1 MHGSSSFLLE
11 LLILIGSATLVATI
25 FHALKIPTI
34 IGFIIAGMLIGPFGI
49 GWVSSVPGAE
59 ALSEIGII
67 FLMFTIGLEFS
78 LSQLKD
84 LRRHFLG
91 LGGLQVGLT
100 LFLTAFL
107 ARVGLHLPWAQCLFI
122 GSLISLSSTAIIM
135 KLLQDSR
142 EQASPH
148 GNAIVGVLLFQ
159 DLAVIPMMMLLP
171 FLGSSALSSS
181 VDDWNYKL
189 LLKLVG
195 AGVFL
200 FFASRYIIPQALHRV
215 AKTASRELFF
225 FAVLLLCLGI
235 SYLMEQ
241 VGLSL
246 SFGAFLA
253 GLLIAESPYGRQAM
267 SDILPLRDNFLGLFF
282 ASVGMLVNT
291 AFVATHLA
299 PIMSWV
305 LGIAL
310 IKIGIVY
317 TVARTLRY
325 PHTVAMIVALS
336 LFQIGEFSFILAKM
350 GHTYG
355 LINEQGLQYFFSITV
370 FTLILSPF
378 LFKWAP
384 LWALS
389 RTANESSLS
398 PSEAEL
404 IPVKTPLKAKGH
416 AIIVGYGVAGQNL
429 SRALKALGIPYKVI
443 DQNYNNVLK
452 QKKNGEDILYGD
464 ASRMDILEHA
474 GIHDAGLLVIAVSGA
489 AMTKAVLDAAHR
501 LRGDLPVIARVLYSR
516 DVEVMNPGAQ
526 TTLVV
531 AENETTIELLA
542 RSLISFGIP
551 EEDIYTFMAE
561 ARRSMHNTHSGLSDF
576 LRTSLD
582 HSTWQTLSSLH
593 SVQLKN
599 DSFAVGRSLDQLML
613 RTHTG
618 ATVVTVYRE
627 KQGSVLPKAGMGLV
641 AGDVLHL
648 AGDRESLRKASLL
661 LHRGEGLLTA
671 SDQTQSP

>member
-1 MHGSSSFLLE
+1 MHGSSFLLE
-11 LLILIGSATLVATI
+11 LLILIGSATLVATV
-25 FHALKIPTI
+25 FHALRLPTI
-34 IGFIIAGMLIGPFGI
+34 IGFIVAGMIIGPFGI

-91 LGGLQVGLT
+91 LGGSQVLITLT
-100 LFLTAFL
+100 LTAL
-107 ARVGLHLPWAQCLFI
+107 LCHSVLDLPWMKSFFI
-122 GSLISLSSTAIIM
+122 GCLLSLSSTAIIM

-142 EQASPH
+142 ESASPH

-159 DLAVIPMMMLLP
+159 DLAVIPMMMLLSLVGTIHHP
-171 FLGSSALSSS
+171 DSTTE
-181 VDDWNYKL
+181 WNVQL
-189 LLKLVG
+189 LLKLLG
-195 AGVFL
+195 AGIFL
-200 FFASRYIIPQALHRV
+200 FFAGHYLIPKALHRV
-215 AKTASRELFF
+215 AKTSSRELFF
-225 FAVLLLCLGI
+225 FAVLLLCLGV
-235 SYLMEQ
+235 SYLMER

-282 ASVGMLVNT
+282 ASVGMLVNNR
-291 AFVATHLA
+291 FVITHLGTV
-299 PIMSWV
+299 ISWV
-305 LGIAL
+305 LALAL
-310 IKIGIVY
+310 IKIGVVYLLARFWRYTHSVALIVS
-317 TVARTLRY
+317 
-325 PHTVAMIVALS
+325 LS

-350 GHTYG
+350 GHDYG
-355 LINEQGLQYFFSITV
+355 LMGDEGLQYFFAVTV

-389 RTANESSLS
+389 RSARDTGTEHKTQNLPEES
-398 PSEAEL
+398 
-404 IPVKTPLKAKGH
+404 GH
-416 AIIVGYGVAGQNL
+416 AIIVGFGVAGQNL
-429 SRALKALGIPYKVI
+429 GHAFKALGIPYKVI

-452 QKKNGEDILYGD
+452 QKKNGEDMLYGD
-464 ASRMDILEHA
+464 ASRAEILEHA
-474 GIHDAGLLVIAVSGA
+474 GLHDARLLVIAVSGA

-501 LRGDLPVIARVLYSR
+501 IRLDIPVIARVLYSR
-516 DVEVMNPGAQ
+516 DVEVMGTSPQ

-542 RSLISFGIP
+542 RSLISFGVA
-551 EEDIYTFMAE
+551 EEEIYNFMAD
-561 ARRSMHNTHSGLSDF
+561 ARRRMHNTHSGLSDF

-582 HSTWQTLSSLH
+582 HSTWQMLSSLH
-593 SVQLKN
+593 SVQLKS

-613 RTHTG
+613 RTQTG
-618 ATVVTVYRE
+618 ATVVTVYRGSE
-627 KQGSVLPKAGMGLV
+627 GSVLPQPDMNLA
-641 AGDVLHL
+641 AGDILHM
-648 AGDRESLRKASLL
+648 AGDRDSLRKASQLL
-661 LHRGEGLLTA
+661 LKGEGFDA
-671 SDQTQSP
+671 DSPDSSAVPG

>member
-1 MHGSSSFLLE
+1 MHGSSFLLE
-11 LLILIGSATLVATI
+11 LLILIGSATLVATV
-25 FHALKIPTI
+25 FHALKLPTI
-34 IGFIIAGMLIGPFGI
+34 IGFIVAGVIIGPFGI

-91 LGGLQVGLT
+91 LGGSQVLVT
-100 LFLTAFL
+100 LSLTAVLCRLVLDISWMRSF
-107 ARVGLHLPWAQCLFI
+107 FI
-122 GSLISLSSTAIIM
+122 GCLVSLSSTAIIM

-142 EQASPH
+142 ESASPH

-159 DLAVIPMMMLLP
+159 DLAVIPMMMLLS
-171 FLGSSALSSS
+171 LVGLAGKGDATSIW
-181 VDDWNYKL
+181 DYKL
-189 LLKLVG
+189 LLKLLA

-200 FFASRYIIPQALHRV
+200 FFAGHYLIPKALHRV
-215 AKTASRELFF
+215 AKTGSRELFF

-235 SYLMEQ
+235 SYLMQE

-291 AFVATHLA
+291 RFVAMNIGTIL
-299 PIMSWV
+299 SWV
-305 LGIAL
+305 LALAL
-310 IKIGIVY
+310 IKIAVVY
-317 TVARTLRY
+317 LIARAWRYTHSVAL
-325 PHTVAMIVALS
+325 IVALS
-336 LFQIGEFSFILAKM
+336 IFQIGEFSFVLAKM
-350 GHTYG
+350 GHDYG
-355 LINEQGLQYFFSITV
+355 LMGDQGLQYFFAVTV
-370 FTLILSPF
+370 LTLILSPF

-384 LWALS
+384 IWALS
-389 RTANESSLS
+389 RSD
-398 PSEAEL
+398 SETKEATDSQ
-404 IPVKTPLKAKGH
+404 PAVARAASNQGH
-416 AIIVGYGVAGQNL
+416 AIIVGFGVAGQNL
-429 SRALKALGIPYKVI
+429 GRAFKGLGIPYKVI

-452 QKKNGEDILYGD
+452 QKKNGEDMLYGD
-464 ASRMDILEHA
+464 ASRVEILEHA
-474 GIHDAGLLVIAVSGA
+474 GIHEARLLIIAVSGA

-501 LRGDLPVIARVLYSR
+501 IRKDMPVIARVLYSR
-516 DVEVMNPGAQ
+516 DVSLMEPSSQ

-542 RSLISFGIP
+542 RSLISFGIA
-551 EEDIYTFMAE
+551 EEEIYNFMAE
-561 ARRSMHNTHSGLSDF
+561 ARRSMHNSHSGLSDF

-582 HSTWQTLSSLH
+582 HSTWQMLSTLH
-593 SVQLKN
+593 SVQLKA

-618 ATVVTVYRE
+618 ATVVNVYRE
-627 KQGSVLPKAGMGLV
+627 TEGSLLPQAGMGLV
-641 AGDVLHL
+641 AGDILHM
-648 AGDRESLRKASLL
+648 AGDRESLRKASQLL
-661 LHRGEGLLTA
+661 LKGEGFAENQTSATA
-671 SDQTQSP
+671 APG